1 MKWGGLGA
9 GASIGVMACLL
20 AAGTALAAAGLSP
33 ASKSEID
40 ALLTGL
46 RTSEC
51 QFNRNGTWY
60 SPQEAQAHLSR
71 KLEYLVSKSAVTSA
85 EQFIE
90 RAATKSSM
98 TGQPYAVR
106 CGNAPSVPSREW
118 LLRELQALRML
129 PAQAGKA
136 N

>member
-1 MKWGGLGA
+1 MKWGGLEVGV
-9 GASIGVMACLL
+9 SIGIMACLL
-20 AAGTALAAAGLSP
+20 AADTALAAASLSP

-46 RTSEC
+46 RTSGC

-60 SPQEAQAHLSR
+60 SPQEAQVHLGR
-71 KLEYLVSKSAVTSA
+71 KLEYLVSKSAVASA

-129 PAQAGKA
+129 PAQAGKE

>member
-9 GASIGVMACLL
+9 GVSIGVMACLL
-20 AAGTALAAAGLSP
+20 AMGTALAAASLSP

-40 ALLTGL
+40 ALLKGL
-46 RTSEC
+46 GTSEC

-60 SPQEAQAHLSR
+60 SPQEAQVHLSR
-71 KLEYLVSKSAVTSA
+71 KLEYLVSKSAVASA

-118 LLRELQALRML
+118 LLRELQALRMH
-129 PAQAGKA
+129 PAQAGKT